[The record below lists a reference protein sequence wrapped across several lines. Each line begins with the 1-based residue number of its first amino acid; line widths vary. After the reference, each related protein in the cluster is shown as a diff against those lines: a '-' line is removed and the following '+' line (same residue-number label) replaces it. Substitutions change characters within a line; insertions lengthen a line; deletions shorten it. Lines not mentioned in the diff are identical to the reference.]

1 MSTYWLGV
9 LGSISVEIGAA
20 AKSCADLNGACP
32 DRYKKPFYLLIRGML
47 ALVGGSLPVV
57 PDATNALAS
66 FYLGASAPLV
76 LDRLGRGIHPSEN
89 SDTTS
94 N

>member
-1 MSTYWLGV
+1 MGV
-9 LGSISVEIGAA
+9 LGSIAVEVGAA

-32 DRYKKPFYLLIRGML
+32 ARYKRPFYLLIRGLL

-57 PDATNALAS
+57 LDAANALTS

-76 LDRLGRGIHPSEN
+76 LDRLERGIHPG
-89 SDTTS
+89 DADQG
-94 N
+94 